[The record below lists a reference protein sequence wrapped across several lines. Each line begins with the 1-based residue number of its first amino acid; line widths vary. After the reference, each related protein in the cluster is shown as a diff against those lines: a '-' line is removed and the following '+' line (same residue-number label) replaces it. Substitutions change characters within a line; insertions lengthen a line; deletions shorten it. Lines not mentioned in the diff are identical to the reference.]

1 MVCEQISSFKRA
13 GRSRG
18 EERSQLGQE
27 PGAPL
32 HTGLEIPQDFLHVA
46 GFPLFLPVAFG
57 FLSSLLSCFLR
68 GHFLPLLSLV
78 TSVLPALSYWELSP
92 FLSLLP

>member
-32 HTGLEIPQDFLHVA
+32 HTGLGIPQDFLHVA

-68 GHFLPLLSLV
+68 GHFFPLLSLV